1 MDITVALWILV
12 PIALVHL
19 AGRRNR
25 AWLRF
30 QVLVDVALLLLPGRT
45 LVRGLHIGPG
55 LPGAAAW
62 GAPVAVAGSTEQSDL
77 PLEFSAWWGE
87 VRRLA
92 AKGELPWISDRIGG
106 GVPLY
111 ANGQTS
117 LPFPLQLPV
126 WFLGPDR
133 GTDVMA
139 VWKLELCALGAFLL
153 LGRLGVRAG
162 PATAGALAFGFGL
175 YQLSWLVVPLSWV
188 VACAPWAWWLLLA
201 ALRGDR
207 RQTALLAMLLG
218 VLAGWSVHPET
229 AVFLWFALGAG
240 GVVLA
245 WGRRRRLLRL
255 LVPFAL
261 ALPIAAVGTIP
272 VLATIAGSSKLAQS
286 RAGQAY
292 PSPGVTCSLRTR
304 MVPLLLTPWRE
315 GQPAAGTWGLPFPHA
330 AVAIGVGALPVALLL
345 VNVPLRRRHRRFGLA
360 VAVVGL
366 GAAGLVFQIP
376 GLAQLAARTPV
387 LGVMTWVRA
396 GFLVGFALA
405 CLAALTLDGWV
416 RRPRR
421 WRLACSALVVQA
433 GVAALVLTAPGP
445 MPRGARL
452 AAVLPG
458 ALAVFAAAPGAAA
471 WGVPMLIGL
480 EAVTLG
486 WDVLPASRPGDPA
499 AAMVRTLRER
509 TEREGGRVLGVGAAL
524 PANLAARV
532 GLADLR
538 SADPVRPH
546 ALASLHRALG
556 AAGMDLPGPVT
567 TPWAGLAGAWGVR
580 WLVVQDGDPTGRSAR
595 DWQEVY
601 RDGTGRLYRNLR
613 ALPVLRLATT
623 AVISP
628 GEASAGGWEAVEFA
642 STAVTAESV
651 QVGGDGTLE
660 IVEDRPARHVAHVQV
675 RGRVL
680 AVLHAPQAAGWRV
693 FMDGRQERP
702 VNANLGAMGVIVP
715 EGRHV
720 VRWEYTPPGLPSGIV
735 LTALGLAGCLALA
748 LSCQRRR
755 L

>member
-1 MDITVALWILV
+1 MDATVALWILV

-19 AGRRNR
+19 AVRRSR

-111 ANGQTS
+111 ANGQTN

-133 GTDVMA
+133 GSDVMA

-175 YQLSWLVVPLSWV
+175 YQLSWLVVPLAWV
-188 VACAPWAWWLLLA
+188 VAFTPWAWWLLLG

-207 RQTALLAMLLG
+207 RQMALLAMLLG

-229 AVFLWFALGAG
+229 AVFLWLALGAG

-261 ALPIAAVGTIP
+261 ALPVAAVGTIP

-286 RAGQAY
+286 RAGPAY
-292 PSPGVTCSLRTR
+292 SSPGVTCSLRTR

-330 AVAIGVGALPVALLL
+330 AVALGVGALPVALLL
-345 VNVPLRRRHRRFGLA
+345 VNVPLRRRHRRFALMLA
-360 VAVVGL
+360 VTGI
-366 GAAGLVFQIP
+366 GAAGLVY
-376 GLAQLAARTPV
+376 QLPVFSQVGARLPV
-387 LGVMTWVRA
+387 LGAMTWARA
-396 GFLVGFALA
+396 GFLVALA
-405 CLAALTLDGWV
+405 LAVLAGLSLDAWLRRPDRRRLVLAA
-416 RRPRR
+416 
-421 WRLACSALVVQA
+421 AVVQA
-433 GVAALVLTAPGP
+433 AVLILLLTAPGP
-445 MPRGARL
+445 VPRAAWL

-458 ALAVFAAAPGAAA
+458 ALAVFAAAPSAAA
-471 WGVPMLIGL
+471 WGVPVLIGL

-486 WDVLPASRPGDPA
+486 LDVLPASRPGDREQA
-499 AAMVRTLRER
+499 IVRELSSR
-509 TEREGGRVLGVGAAL
+509 TSREGGRVLGVEGAL
-524 PANLAARV
+524 PANLAARLGV
-532 GLADLR
+532 ADLR
-538 SADPVRPH
+538 SADPVRPL
-546 ALASLHRALG
+546 ALAHLHQALG
-556 AAGMDLPGPVT
+556 ATGMDLAGPVT

-580 WLVVQDGDPTGRSAR
+580 WLAAPPEGLAGQAAAGWREVFRNGAGR
-595 DWQEVY
+595 VY
-601 RDGTGRLYRNLR
+601 ANSR
-613 ALPVLRLATT
+613 ALPVLRLATI
-623 AVISP
+623 AVTPP
-628 GEASAGGWEAVEFA
+628 GDAASGGWEAVDFA
-642 STAVTAESV
+642 STAVTEGPV
-651 QVGGDGTLE
+651 PVRGEGTLE
-660 IVEDRPARHVAHVQV
+660 VVEDRPARHVARV
-675 RGRVL
+675 RCRGTVL
-680 AVLHAPQAAGWRV
+680 AVLHVPEAPGWRI
-693 FMDGRQERP
+693 FLDGRPQHP
-702 VNANLGAMGVIVP
+702 VDADLGAMGVVVP
-715 EGRHV
+715 EGGHV
-720 VRWEYTPPGLPSGIV
+720 VRWEYAPPGLVPGLV
-735 LTALGLAGCLALA
+735 LTFVGLAGCLALA
-748 LSCQRRR
+748 VCSPRRR
-755 L
+755 P